1 LISQQEYSWLDRLTH
16 RLAFLNPG
24 VQLAA
29 ADVEKALFSS
39 EYENVE
45 VAGPVFVT
53 SLPRAGTTLVL
64 EILSR
69 SRELATQRYRD
80 MPFVLTPILWQ
91 KISGRF
97 RRSGPRKERAHGD
110 GMQVSFDSPEAF
122 EEIVWKAFWP
132 ERYRRDSIP
141 LWGEADL
148 DDDFR
153 VFFSRHLRKVIAVHG
168 DGSAETPRYLSKN
181 NANIGRLGVLKRLF
195 PDAVLLIPFRDPIQQ
210 AASMLRQHL
219 RFLEIHR
226 HESFTRTY
234 MRDLG
239 HLEFG
244 ALHRPLSFP
253 GLESVRGQ
261 WAPESLGYWI
271 GYWIIAFR
279 HVLSSPE
286 EVSLLSYERL
296 CRSGEAGLR
305 RLGDEIG
312 LRAAHDPVFAD
323 TVLKEP
329 RDHPV
334 DLADCERH
342 QVQEARELFEG
353 LSRRAIF

>member
-1 LISQQEYSWLDRLTH
+1 
-16 RLAFLNPG
+16 LAFLNPG

-39 EYENVE
+39 EYEDVDLTR
-45 VAGPVFVT
+45 PVFVT

-69 SRELATQRYRD
+69 NRELATQRYRD

-91 KISGRF
+91 KISWRF
-97 RRSGPRKERAHGD
+97 RKSGPRKERAHGD
-110 GMQVSFDSPEAF
+110 GMKVSFDSPEAF

-141 LWGEADL
+141 LWREADL
-148 DDDFR
+148 DEDFR
-153 VFFSRHLRKVIAVHG
+153 VFFSRHLRKVIAVDG
-168 DGSAETPRYLSKN
+168 DRSAGTSRYLSKN
-181 NANIGRLGVLKRLF
+181 NANIGRLEILKRLF
-195 PDAVLLIPFRDPIQQ
+195 PDAILLIPFRDPIQH

-226 HESFTRTY
+226 HEPFTRKY
-234 MRDLG
+234 MKDLG

-253 GLESVRGQ
+253 GLGSIRER
-261 WAPESLGYWI
+261 WDPESLDYWI
-271 GYWIIAFR
+271 GYWNLAFR

-296 CRSGEAGLR
+296 CRSGQAGLR
-305 RLGDEIG
+305 DLGDEIG
-312 LRAAHDPVFAD
+312 LRATDGSIFAD
-323 TVLKEP
+323 TVLEEP
-329 RDHPV
+329 RVHPV
-334 DLADCERH
+334 ELADCDRR
-342 QVQEARELFEG
+342 QLQDARELFEE
-353 LSRRAIF
+353 LSRKAIF